1 MKNKRN
7 QKYQTIQKIKRKEKF
22 MDFNCKLKNDPTGA
36 RITHYGCGVIKIDFG
51 DLKYNSSNMFLGV
64 LGKLKN
70 NNPNYKVTTM
80 LFIDEDRT
88 VRGNFNELIVNFEEK
103 QA

>member
-1 MKNKRN
+1 
-7 QKYQTIQKIKRKEKF
+7 
-22 MDFNCKLKNDPTGA
+22 MDFNCKLKDNPTGA